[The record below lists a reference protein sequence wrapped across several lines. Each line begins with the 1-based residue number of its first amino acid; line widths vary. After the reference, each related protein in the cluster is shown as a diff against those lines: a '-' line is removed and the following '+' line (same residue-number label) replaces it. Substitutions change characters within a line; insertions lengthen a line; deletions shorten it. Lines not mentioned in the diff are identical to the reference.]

1 VPKDHLDL
9 DNYSESLLKE
19 MIPPKQVSAEFG
31 VPTKTLEYMRDCSI
45 DEGKLRGPLFF
56 KDENIILY
64 PRRNVI
70 VWLKTTM
77 FSPSETQETQQSQK
91 TKKETKRP
99 KLVQ

>member
-1 VPKDHLDL
+1 
-9 DNYSESLLKE
+9 
-19 MIPPKQVSAEFG
+19 
-31 VPTKTLEYMRDCSI
+31 MRDCSI

-77 FSPSETQETQQSQK
+77 FSSSETQETPQTQK
-91 TKKETKRP
+91 TKTLN
-99 KLVQ
+99 KLLNLPIVLTILTN

>member
-1 VPKDHLDL
+1 
-9 DNYSESLLKE
+9 

-70 VWLKTTM
+70 VWLKNNDVLTFRNSRKSTK
-77 FSPSETQETQQSQK
+77 SEN
-91 TKKETKRP
+91 KKETKRP